1 MPYKVLIPQDISPG
15 GKNYLSERGY
25 NITIGT
31 SVQIDINLVGEF
43 DAILIRTAPVNE
55 PILRAAKKLKVVS
68 RYGVGVDNIDIKTCK
83 ELGIRVTFTPL
94 GNIVSV
100 AEYVILMMLQCAKNT
115 RKVESQF
122 RPPNNNFNSRDTC
135 CGTELMGKTLGII
148 GAGKIG
154 TLVEKKAQAFDTKI
168 VLFDPCIPA
177 EKRDSGKTFVDSL
190 DDLLEQSDFVTI
202 HIPLTENTRHYI
214 GEKQFE
220 CMKKTAWFINASR
233 GPIVDEAALTD
244 ALKSGKIAGAAIDV
258 FEKEPPDSQN
268 PLFGMD
274 NVIVS
279 PHIAGMTIESSDR
292 VGIHAAM
299 GIDDVLSGRNP
310 EWVIV

>member
-1 MPYKVLIPQDISPG
+1 VL
-15 GKNYLSERGY
+15 
-25 NITIGT
+25 
-31 SVQIDINLVGEF
+31 
-43 DAILIRTAPVNE
+43 
-55 PILRAAKKLKVVS
+55 
-68 RYGVGVDNIDIKTCK
+68 
-83 ELGIRVTFTPL
+83 
-94 GNIVSV
+94 
-100 AEYVILMMLQCAKNT
+100 
-115 RKVESQF
+115 F
-122 RPPNNNFNSRDTC
+122 RS
-135 CGTELMGKTLGII
+135 
-148 GAGKIG
+148 
-154 TLVEKKAQAFDTKI
+154 
-168 VLFDPCIPA
+168 VLFDPYIPA

-190 DDLLEQSDFVTI
+190 GDLLEQSDFVTI

-214 GEKQFE
+214 GKKQFE

-233 GPIVDEAALTD
+233 GPIVDETALID